1 MTEPIKAKRDVLP
14 AGDEPLQE
22 SLEQY
27 GTYLLINRIL
37 KKIMKQP
44 WNISTLFKIK
54 KNTKLIQQI
63 EKKRNQM
70 FDRIENILAGYP
82 TEEMEGFIYGNN
94 WCTCTYTWFAFHQ

>member
-27 GTYLLINRIL
+27 GTYLLINRIV

-44 WNISTLFKIK
+44 WNISTLSKIK
-54 KNTKLIQQI
+54 KNTKLIRQI
-63 EKKRNQM
+63 EKK
-70 FDRIENILAGYP
+70 ETKCL
-82 TEEMEGFIYGNN
+82 TELKIF
-94 WCTCTYTWFAFHQ
+94 